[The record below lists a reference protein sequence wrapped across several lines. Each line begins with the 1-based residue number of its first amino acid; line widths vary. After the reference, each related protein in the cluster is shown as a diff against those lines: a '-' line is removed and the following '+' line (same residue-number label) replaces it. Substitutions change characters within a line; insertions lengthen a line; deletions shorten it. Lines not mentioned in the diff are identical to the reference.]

1 MRIFRRIFMI
11 LFGVVFFASGVIYG
25 VEAAGKQGE
34 YDGVMLVAHRAGAY
48 FAPENTI
55 AALEQAI
62 KDGAPV
68 AEIDVQAL
76 SDGTLIV
83 MHDSNFLRTA
93 GIDRDVWDVDY
104 DEFTSFEVGSSF
116 SDAYVGEQIP
126 TLDDFLQRAGDRICL
141 MIEIK
146 STGHEEM
153 LEVNVLDSLY
163 RHDLAY
169 SCIIGSQDESILK
182 KIKQIDE
189 NVYTVFIA
197 YDLNDGQ
204 YDMPW
209 ADSFS
214 INFASLDA
222 DMVDRIHGE
231 GKPVYGWTANTHKAM
246 QSVLSSGADG
256 IVTDNV
262 YEAKQFL
269 KDEAVLRKL
278 CKLHN
283 FVHVSRIEC
292 KP

>member
-1 MRIFRRIFMI
+1 MRILKRIFFI

-34 YDGVMLVAHRAGAY
+34 LDGIVLVAHRAGAY

-62 KDGAPV
+62 RDGAPV
-68 AEIDVQAL
+68 AEIDVQEL

-83 MHDSNFLRTA
+83 MHDANFLRTA
-93 GIDRDVWDVDY
+93 GIDSNVWDVDY
-104 DEFTSFEVGSSF
+104 DEFMSFEVGSSF
-116 SDAYVGEQIP
+116 SDAYIGERIP
-126 TLDDFLQRAGDRICL
+126 TLDEILQCADDRICL
-141 MIEIK
+141 MIELK

-153 LEVNVLDSLY
+153 LEVKVLDSLY
-163 RHDLAY
+163 RHGLAY
-169 SCIIGSQDESILK
+169 SCIIGSQDENILK
-182 KIKQIDE
+182 RIKQMDE
-189 NVYTVFIA
+189 NVCTVFIA
-197 YDLNDGQ
+197 YDLAEEE

-214 INFASLDA
+214 INLINLDS

-231 GKPVYGWTANTHKAM
+231 GKVVYGWTANTHKAM

-262 YEAKQFL
+262 YEARQFL
-269 KDEAVLRKL
+269 RDESILIQLKNYLPMVRKML
-278 CKLHN
+278 
-283 FVHVSRIEC
+283 
-292 KP
+292 

>member
-1 MRIFRRIFMI
+1 MRIFRRIFII

-34 YDGVMLVAHRAGAY
+34 FDGIVLVAHRAGAY

-68 AEIDVQAL
+68 AEVDVQEL

-93 GIDRDVWDVDY
+93 GIDKDVWNVDY
-104 DEFTSFEVGSSF
+104 DEFMSFEVGSSF
-116 SDAYVGEQIP
+116 SDAYAGERIP
-126 TLDDFLQRAGDRICL
+126 TLDDLLQCADDRICL
-141 MIEIK
+141 MIELK

-153 LEVNVLDSLY
+153 LEEKLLDSLY
-163 RHDLAY
+163 RHGLAY
-169 SCIIGSQDESILK
+169 SCIIGSQNESILK
-182 KIKQIDE
+182 RIKQMDE
-189 NVYTVFIA
+189 NIYTVFIA
-197 YDLNDGQ
+197 YDLYDGQ

-214 INFASLDA
+214 INLANLDA
-222 DMVDRIHGE
+222 DMVDRIHKD
-231 GKPVYGWTANTHKAM
+231 GKIVYGWTANTHKSM
-246 QSVLSSGADG
+246 QNVLKSGADG

-262 YEAKQFL
+262 YEARQFL
-269 KDEAVLRKL
+269 KDESILFRLKNYLPMVRKML
-278 CKLHN
+278 
-283 FVHVSRIEC
+283 
-292 KP
+292 